1 MLWIPITVGAAGLQ
15 VARNAFQ
22 RGLLTD
28 AGPWGATLVRFL
40 FGLPFAALFLAIA
53 AVVAAPVAP
62 RFGGGFWLACAAG
75 AAAQMVATAA
85 MLVSMRR
92 SSFALGTVFQQSSI
106 PLAGLFGLAFGEP
119 LPALKWLGLA
129 LVTAGLVALG
139 WPRPLEN
146 SPTRRKPP
154 AGAAETAAGAPAGE
168 RVVSAAL
175 LGLVAGAGFALSS
188 NAFRQAALAFD
199 AHAPVFAALATVLA
213 AQAMQSAALAGWL
226 AARNPVALVT
236 VVSRWR
242 ESLPAGFFGAAAS
255 GLWFTAFALSPAGPV
270 RAVGVVEMPIAA
282 IAGRRLFAERLAS
295 WQILLLVQ
303 IAAGVCLA
311 AVG

>member
-1 MLWIPITVGAAGLQ
+1 MMLWIPITVGAAGLQ

-22 RGLLTD
+22 RGLLTE

-40 FGLPFAALFLAIA
+40 FGLPFAALFLGLALLIGG
-53 AVVAAPVAP
+53 PVSP
-62 RFGGGFWLACAAG
+62 RFSGGFWLACAAG

-119 LPALKWLGLA
+119 LPALKWVGLA
-129 LVTAGLVALG
+129 LVTAGLAALG
-139 WPRPLEN
+139 WPRRL
-146 SPTRRKPP
+146 
-154 AGAAETAAGAPAGE
+154 AGE
-168 RVVSAAL
+168 RIMSAAL

-188 NAFRQAALAFD
+188 NAFRQSALALD
-199 AHAPVFAALATVLA
+199 AHAPVVAALATVLV
-213 AQAMQSAALAGWL
+213 AQAMQSAALAAWL

-282 IAGRRLFAERLAS
+282 LTGRRLFAERLAP
-295 WQILLLVQ
+295 WQILLLLLV
-303 IAAGVCLA
+303 AAGVGLA
-311 AVG
+311 ALG

>member
-22 RGLLTD
+22 RGLLTQ

-40 FGLPFAALFLAIA
+40 FGLPFAALFLALA
-53 AVVAAPVAP
+53 LWLGGPVSP
-62 RFGGGFWLACAAG
+62 RLTGGFWLACAAG
-75 AAAQMVATAA
+75 GATQMLATAA

-106 PLAGLFGLAFGEP
+106 PLAGLVGLAFGEP
-119 LPALKWLGLA
+119 LHALKWVGLA
-129 LVTAGLVALG
+129 LVTAGLVVLG
-139 WPRPLEN
+139 WPRRL
-146 SPTRRKPP
+146 
-154 AGAAETAAGAPAGE
+154 AGE
-168 RVVSAAL
+168 RIGSAAL

-188 NAFRQAALAFD
+188 NAFRQAALGLD
-199 AHAPVFAALATVLA
+199 ARAPVFAALATLLVV
-213 AQAMQSAALAGWL
+213 QAMQSAFLAAWL
-226 AARNPVALVT
+226 AVRNPIALVT
-236 VVSRWR
+236 VVARWR

-282 IAGRRLFAERLAS
+282 LAGRRLFAERLAP
-295 WQILLLVQ
+295 WQILVLVQ
-303 IAAGVCLA
+303 IAAGVSLA
-311 AVG
+311 ALG

>member
-22 RGLLTD
+22 RGLLTQ

-40 FGLPFAALFLAIA
+40 FGLPFAAAFLAL
-53 AVVAAPVAP
+53 AVWLGGPVSP
-62 RFGGGFWLACAAG
+62 RVGAGFWLACAVG
-75 AAAQMVATAA
+75 GAAQMVATAA

-106 PLAGLFGLAFGEP
+106 PLAGLVGLAFGEP
-119 LPALKWLGLA
+119 LHALKWLGLA
-129 LVTAGLVALG
+129 LVTAGLVVLG
-139 WPRPLEN
+139 WPRRL
-146 SPTRRKPP
+146 
-154 AGAAETAAGAPAGE
+154 AGE
-168 RVVSAAL
+168 RIGSAAL

-188 NAFRQAALAFD
+188 NAFRQAALGLD
-199 AHAPVFAALATVLA
+199 ARAPVFAALATLLVV
-213 AQAMQSAALAGWL
+213 QAMQSAFLAAWL
-226 AARNPVALVT
+226 AVRNPIALVT
-236 VVSRWR
+236 VVARWR

-282 IAGRRLFAERLAS
+282 LAGRRLFAERLAP
-295 WQILLLVQ
+295 WQILVLVQ
-303 IAAGVCLA
+303 IAAGVSLA
-311 AVG
+311 ALG